1 MAGRLRLATTGVQ
14 DQWLTGAPQF
24 SHFLMNFKKHTK
36 FAIDYVESQ
45 FDGKIDF
52 GQILECRIPN
62 DKGDLIRNMTLKV
75 SLTDPIPD
83 SVGVNDTVW
92 SPSIITHLIEYA
104 ELLIGGQ
111 TIQRITGEYI
121 YMHQQLHNTND
132 DIEQTLY
139 FLNGHGN
146 ILSYQG
152 EYTYFLD
159 LPFYFYRNPTLAIPT
174 CALTKQL
181 VEVRIKTRPLAELI
195 YGGKGLYGPTYE
207 NDIGGSITKFSL
219 DTEFVYVEVEES
231 SFLQSNPLDYVI
243 TQVQMS
249 QFKMKPDETEKAVML
264 KFSHPVKELFFVSQ
278 SDESVQ
284 NNYPNEYNTITNVEL
299 RFNNEVVFNRNEKFL
314 VYEQSMK
321 HHVNVPL
328 ASQYNIG
335 TPFGNSAYTFGPAK
349 FGMYSFSLKPEVH
362 YPTGQVN
369 MSRIAHK
376 LLKIKINPLN
386 SSLSNNTRVYAVNYN
401 VLRVQSGLAGLK
413 F

>member
-14 DQWLTGAPQF
+14 DQWLTGDPQF

-83 SVGVNDTVW
+83 RVSENSTVW

-111 TIQRITGEYI
+111 TVERITGEYI
-121 YMHQQLHNTND
+121 YMHQQLYNTND

-314 VYEQSMK
+314 VYEQGLK

-335 TPFGNSAYTFGPAK
+335 APFGNSAFTFGPAK

-401 VLRVQSGLAGLK
+401 VLRIQSGLAGLK